1 MISFLARFSPVSL
14 GCIVIMVLMS
24 AACTKTSPAPQRFG
38 GTWTMNL
45 GERTFLVLSLVENGD
60 KVTGTLI
67 RPTHFQID
75 GTGLRFSQISA
86 EEAKESISAASIK
99 ENHLQFTTVNPS
111 DPNDTSD
118 YELTLTGKDA
128 ASLKIVDAPFDAW
141 PVARVPGGASASIYR
156 GWDIH
161 RTYPEEHNVAS
172 NSEMRKIF
180 EEDQKV
186 RQNQASLTSAD
197 WDVINREDSVRRTLT
212 AKLLADG
219 QLKSAEDYRWA
230 AFIFQH
236 GSSSDDYLLAHT
248 LAMVSVAKGDSSS
261 LWIGAATLDRYL
273 QSAGKPQIYGT
284 QFKFGN
290 DASQEPFNRKLISDS
305 LRREL
310 GVPNLESQAEQYRK
324 MMKESQARH

>member
-1 MISFLARFSPVSL
+1 
-14 GCIVIMVLMS
+14 
-24 AACTKTSPAPQRFG
+24 
-38 GTWTMNL
+38 
-45 GERTFLVLSLVENGD
+45 
-60 KVTGTLI
+60 
-67 RPTHFQID
+67 
-75 GTGLRFSQISA
+75 
-86 EEAKESISAASIK
+86 
-99 ENHLQFTTVNPS
+99 
-111 DPNDTSD
+111 
-118 YELTLTGKDA
+118 
-128 ASLKIVDAPFDAW
+128 
-141 PVARVPGGASASIYR
+141 
-156 GWDIH
+156 
-161 RTYPEEHNVAS
+161 
-172 NSEMRKIF
+172 MRKIF

-248 LAMVSVAKGDSSS
+248 LAMVAVAKGDSSS